1 MRRYL
6 VSFRYYIVLM
16 SFSILFGLI
25 ELIEIIVNNDLSFN
39 AIYTNGWLFIF
50 KIVLSPVAIALV
62 ADIISNFL
70 LFKSTFELHK
80 TLEDIDIQTIKMF
93 HKTSDF
99 HESIHNYIYFSFKN
113 EDLINLNNKLS
124 FKSTV
129 VLSVLIFMWTINTT
143 LGDIDYSTNIIL
155 NLVFAVIIS
164 GLTLFRI
171 KLLYALYDDYSYKI
185 SCF

>member
-1 MRRYL
+1 MRKYL

-16 SFSILFGLI
+16 AFSFLFGLI
-25 ELIEIIVNNDLSFN
+25 ELIEIMANNDLSFN
-39 AIYTNGWLFIF
+39 VIFANGWLFVF
-50 KIVLSPVAIALV
+50 KIILSPVAIALI

-70 LFKSTFELHK
+70 LFKSTFDLHK

-124 FKSTV
+124 FKSTL
-129 VLSVLIFMWTINTT
+129 VLTVLIFMWTINTT
-143 LGDIDYSTNIIL
+143 MGDVDYSTNIIL
-155 NLVFAVIIS
+155 NLVFSVIICCF
-164 GLTLFRI
+164 TLLRI
-171 KLLYALYDDYSYKI
+171 KLLYALYDEYSYKI